1 MASRQIGVIAEE
13 GPPLMRRP
21 SADAVAGNGAP
32 LNTRCAPPPPLQTRG
47 KRGIQKANV
56 STGR

>member
-13 GPPLMRRP
+13 
-21 SADAVAGNGAP
+21 GAP